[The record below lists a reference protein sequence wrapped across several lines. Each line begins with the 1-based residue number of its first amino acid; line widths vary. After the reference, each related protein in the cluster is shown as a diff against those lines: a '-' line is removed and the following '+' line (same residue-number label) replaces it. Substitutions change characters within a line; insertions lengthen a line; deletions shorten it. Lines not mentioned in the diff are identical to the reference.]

1 MHEAFCRWTR
11 MRSAPRA
18 SNKGKPGQRREGSRV
33 KSAPKASHL
42 YAVQRVLQQG
52 NPKGKLT
59 CVE

>member
-1 MHEAFCRWTR
+1 